1 MWRCVLPAVQSVN
14 FVLEPSREHYAHL
27 VMETQKELSSLG
39 GQIGE
44 TGEGGEDN
52 ASFTPTVVCSAL
64 GWKLLCAAGVA
75 LHCIALADPV
85 IASKSQLPC

>member
-1 MWRCVLPAVQSVN
+1 
-14 FVLEPSREHYAHL
+14 
-27 VMETQKELSSLG
+27 METQKELSSLG

-64 GWKLLCAAGVA
+64 GWKLLSAAGVETVVLCSGVA